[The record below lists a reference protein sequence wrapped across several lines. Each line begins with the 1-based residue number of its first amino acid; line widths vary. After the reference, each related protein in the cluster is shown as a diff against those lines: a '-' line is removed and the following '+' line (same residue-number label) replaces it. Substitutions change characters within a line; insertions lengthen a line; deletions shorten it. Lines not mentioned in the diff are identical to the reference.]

1 MVKAYCKRVLLFL
14 PYVLCYFLA
23 LGIAMLSLV
32 LYASEFLFEDNTDSI
47 VSVACYVPDDS
58 AYSRLGIDIVQKMDS
73 VKHTVDINMVNSE
86 KKVLRLVEDGD
97 AVAGIIIPEGFIEN
111 MGTPDAKQAQIIY
124 RDADTYEEHIV
135 NDLIYAMS
143 DLLGTTQC
151 AILTAGELAEELGVD
166 QKNVYSI
173 EGDIQNKL
181 LDYVLNRKNMFRTM
195 DIDEL
200 VAKYGVRERL
210 TASYTLYIIMMSVFV
225 ISFFFKGN
233 SPIFRA
239 RAKLSGIKTWK
250 LFLLESAC
258 TAVMMY
264 LLYLLL
270 FTALF
275 FIFDTTKLLSL
286 VTVIP
291 AILIVA
297 VIGTALCYVVK
308 SPAAVSYITFGAG
321 TSLMYL
327 AGGLIPLDYMP
338 KFFQTAAVY
347 NPLYYL
353 IQFFLRS
360 MFL

>member
-1 MVKAYCKRVLLFL
+1 
-14 PYVLCYFLA
+14 
-23 LGIAMLSLV
+23 
-32 LYASEFLFEDNTDSI
+32 
-47 VSVACYVPDDS
+47 
-58 AYSRLGIDIVQKMDS
+58 
-73 VKHTVDINMVNSE
+73 
-86 KKVLRLVEDGD
+86 
-97 AVAGIIIPEGFIEN
+97 
-111 MGTPDAKQAQIIY
+111 
-124 RDADTYEEHIV
+124 
-135 NDLIYAMS
+135 
-143 DLLGTTQC
+143 
-151 AILTAGELAEELGVD
+151 
-166 QKNVYSI
+166 
-173 EGDIQNKL
+173 
-181 LDYVLNRKNMFRTM
+181 
-195 DIDEL
+195 
-200 VAKYGVRERL
+200 
-210 TASYTLYIIMMSVFV
+210 
-225 ISFFFKGN
+225 
-233 SPIFRA
+233 
-239 RAKLSGIKTWK
+239 
-250 LFLLESAC
+250 
-258 TAVMMY
+258 MMY